1 MCEYWLF
8 LFSIH
13 WNIGCSGWKLLQETC
28 NYRNSL
34 RLFSLFSDER
44 HQQLAVVHHHLLN
57 QIRKTE
63 FSQFPPTFFAKF
75 NLPQHRLALR
85 SNKREAKG
93 RSALKATAEEGDEK
107 KEKFKRAFSGPRRV
121 QQCRCLRVSKG
132 IICHFWGWA
141 SLNSCLYWKFQAD
154 YYTQRF

>member
-13 WNIGCSGWKLLQETC
+13 WDIGCSGWRLLTETC

-34 RLFSLFSDER
+34 FETFLSLLWWKAPTAGSGTPP
-44 HQQLAVVHHHLLN
+44 LTKPN
-57 QIRKTE
+57 QKDSE
-63 FSQFPPTFFAKF
+63 FSSFPPTLFAKF

-93 RSALKATAEEGDEK
+93 RSALKATVEEGDEK
-107 KEKFKRAFSGPRRV
+107 KRERAV
-121 QQCRCLRVSKG
+121 QMSFLWTKKSVAQMSEGKQEDDLSFGAVPHWKAVCTGNLR
-132 IICHFWGWA
+132 
-141 SLNSCLYWKFQAD
+141 Q
-154 YYTQRF
+154 